1 MPSLQPGQVSEPLA
15 LLLLP
20 QPNVYKNLRHESGS
34 RPANSEWL
42 LRQFSMKKRETFVS
56 RYPRWAPVRTN
67 YSFKT
72 FTNSASDVIRA
83 PSHELTAS
91 KPSVSSKFG
100 SISSV
105 AAIPSS

>member
-42 LRQFSMKKRETFVS
+42 LRQFSMKKRETFVW
-56 RYPRWAPVRTN
+56 RWMIKVI
-67 YSFKT
+67 
-72 FTNSASDVIRA
+72 SDR
-83 PSHELTAS
+83 SM
-91 KPSVSSKFG
+91 KP
-100 SISSV
+100 
-105 AAIPSS
+105 AAINREIQLLS